1 MKTGLASRQLLGICF
16 WRKGRGN
23 PGLAKYMGEKGG
35 YEGFGPPLLITQVDD
50 RIELIDY
57 GHLSSSGKVLE

>member
-1 MKTGLASRQLLGICF
+1 MLGICF
-16 WRKGRGN
+16 LRKVREERIW
-23 PGLAKYMGEKGG
+23 AEYMGEKGG

-57 GHLSSSGKVLE
+57 GPLSSSGKIL

>member
-1 MKTGLASRQLLGICF
+1 
-16 WRKGRGN
+16 
-23 PGLAKYMGEKGG
+23 MGEKGG

-57 GHLSSSGKVLE
+57 GHLSSSGKISK

>member
-1 MKTGLASRQLLGICF
+1 M
-16 WRKGRGN
+16 RKVREERIW
-23 PGLAKYMGEKGG
+23 AEYMGEKGG

-57 GHLSSSGKVLE
+57 GPLSSSGKIL